1 MTEASSRIVIHAP
14 AAAIWRVISDFGA
27 ADQYLVG
34 ILYCTLEGE
43 GIGAQRTLTSF
54 GDGTLIE
61 RLETLDAAA
70 QQLSYALLT
79 DTPFGDCLTTI
90 AVRELGPSQAELNWR
105 ASFQPVGIPTGEA
118 VDLMEGALAANCLA
132 LKQFMEIGRL

>member
-1 MTEASSRIVIHAP
+1 MTEASSRIVIHVP
-14 AAAIWRVISDFGA
+14 ADAIWRVISDFGA

-34 ILYCTLEGE
+34 VVCCRVDGT

-54 GDGTLIE
+54 DHGTLIE
-61 RLETLDAAA
+61 QLETLDAAA

-79 DTPFGDCLTTI
+79 DTPFGDCLTTM
-90 AVRELGPSQAELNWR
+90 AVRDLGPSQAELNWW
-105 ASFQPVGIPTGEA
+105 ASFQPVGIPTSEA

-132 LKQFMEIGRL
+132 LKQYMEIGMW